1 MIKRAVIID
10 DDKTI
15 ILTLNKFLSD
25 LGYEVF
31 FSEHGQ
37 RGLELVK
44 KIKPSILFS
53 DMLLPG
59 LHGVEICRRIKADQE
74 LKKIYV
80 VLMTSVYK
88 AGVYRSE
95 NMECNA
101 DGFLE
106 KPFDLDKVKNL
117 IERFEQNQN

>member
-1 MIKRAVIID
+1 MEKKAVIID

-25 LGYEVF
+25 QGYEVF
-31 FSEHGQ
+31 FAEHGL

-59 LHGVEICRRIKADQE
+59 LHGVEICRQIKADKE
-74 LKKIYV
+74 LKGIKII
-80 VLMTSVYK
+80 LMTSVYK

-95 NMECNA
+95 DMECNA

-106 KPFDLDKVKNL
+106 KPFGLDKVKIL